1 MKIVILDALTVTNGD
16 INLDMFSVYG
26 EVVQYGLSSP
36 EEIPERV
43 SGADIIL
50 CNKTV
55 LGENELKNAQKL
67 KLICL
72 FATGYNN
79 IDTVYC
85 AKRGICVCNAG
96 TYSTESVAQHTF
108 ALILEHFSRVGDYD
122 KFVQEGN
129 WLNSP
134 KFSMF
139 VYASD
144 ELFGKTLGIV
154 GLGSIGLRVA
164 KIAKAFGMRVIA
176 STRTPKN
183 IDGICEVP
191 YDELLES
198 SDIISFHCPLTDKTR
213 GMFGRDEI
221 AKCKNGAFIVN
232 TARGAVIDEFA
243 LAKAVKSGKL
253 SGAGIDVLAKE
264 PMTSSCPLI
273 GVENIIITPHVAWT
287 PYTTRDRLCRIVSDN
302 IEAFIKGNPNNK
314 VN

>member
-122 KFVQEGN
+122 KFVKEGN